1 MNLHS
6 LKYAA
11 GSRKNRKR
19 VGRGQG
25 SGSGET
31 ASKGV
36 KGARSRSGDIQRA
49 WFEGG
54 QMPIQRRLPKFGFT
68 NRDRVEYVA
77 VNLGRISELAELG
90 VLTNELNPEVMLTL
104 GLISKKNALV
114 KVLGNGTLS
123 KAVKISAHA
132 FSASAK
138 TKIEAAGG
146 SVNVL

>member
-36 KGARSRSGDIQRA
+36 KGARSRSGDIQRS

-68 NRDRVEYVA
+68 NRHRVEYVV
-77 VNLGRISELAELG
+77 VNLESIAKLADLG
-90 VLTNELNPEVMLTL
+90 VLTNEITPEVLYTV
-104 GLISKKNALV
+104 GLVSKKEV
-114 KVLGNGTLS
+114 KIKVLGDGNIA
-123 KAVKISAHA
+123 KAYKFTAHA

-138 TKIEAAGG
+138 SKIEAAGG
-146 SVNVL
+146 SVNII

>member
-25 SGSGET
+25 SGYGET

-36 KGARSRSGDIQRA
+36 KGARSRSGDIQRP

-68 NRDRVEYVA
+68 NRQRVEYVVINLHA
-77 VNLGRISELAELG
+77 VSALAELG
-90 VLTNELNPEVMLTL
+90 VLTNDITPEVLYHV
-104 GLISKKNALV
+104 GLVSKKNI
-114 KVLGNGTLS
+114 KIKILGDGNIS
-123 KAVKISAHA
+123 KAFKFSAHA

-138 TKIEAAGG
+138 SKIEAAGG
-146 SVNVL
+146 SVTVL

>member
-1 MNLHS
+1 MKLHT
-6 LKYAA
+6 LKFAA

-25 SGSGET
+25 SGHGET

-54 QMPIQRRLPKFGFT
+54 QMPIQRRLPKYGFT
-68 NRDRVEYVA
+68 NRHRVEYLP
-77 VNLGRISELAELG
+77 VNVSR
-90 VLTNELNPEVMLTL
+90 LNDFLETVKDFTPEVLFSL
-104 GLISKKNALV
+104 GIISKKGALIKILGDGDLSG
-114 KVLGNGTLS
+114 KVT
-123 KAVKISAHA
+123 VSAHA
-132 FSASAK
+132 FSESAK

-146 SVNVL
+146 KVNQL